1 MVDFQLF
8 FTRETTVEFPFA
20 FMHTNPLEKGS
31 YFKRK
36 NSALKGSKF
45 FDFRV
50 DPFSE
55 GI

>member
-36 NSALKGSKF
+36 KILLSKGANSLIL
-45 FDFRV
+45 
-50 DPFSE
+50 E
-55 GI
+55 